1 MYLCLRH
8 TDKVNMNSELLW
20 LILTMGIGVLFTY
33 VHLFN
38 SSDIST
44 LTKGISNRIFCGA
57 LMVVTIIAFVYI
69 SIHWIWFL
77 PPDLNA
83 FGAVVLYFLGALLRA
98 PLTAEAIHRDEKTSA
113 VGLSMSLVG
122 IGSIGFVIVSLQHKP
137 LLIIA
142 SVWLMFHH
150 VILDGLWYV
159 RWHFL
164 YSANALFTLES
175 TENFDDNDQRTNSEA
190 TTNYSQYNDDLQSI

>member
-33 VHLFN
+33 VQLFN

-44 LTKGISNRIFCGA
+44 LTKGISNRICCGA
-57 LMVVTIIAFVYI
+57 LMVVTIVAFVYI

-83 FGAVVLYFLGALLRA
+83 FGAFVIYFVGALLRA
-98 PLTAEAIHRDEKTSA
+98 PLTAEAIHRDEKTWA

-122 IGSIGFVIVSLQHKP
+122 IGSIGLVIVSVAHEP
-137 LLIIA
+137 VLIIA

-150 VILDGLWYV
+150 VVLDGVWYV

-175 TENFDDNDQRTNSEA
+175 TDISDDKSQRTNSYA